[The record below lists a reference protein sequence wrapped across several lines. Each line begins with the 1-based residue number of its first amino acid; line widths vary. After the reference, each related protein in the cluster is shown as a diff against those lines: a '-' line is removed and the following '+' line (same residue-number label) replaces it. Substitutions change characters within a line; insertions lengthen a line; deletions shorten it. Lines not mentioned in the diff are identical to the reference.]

1 MQLWETVIIKK
12 VFVSYNWSRKPIGHE
27 VPMGGMRPAN
37 TFCCFKYLNYLC
49 IVKLTLKIKL
59 LPTDEQVK
67 ALLKTIKEANACCNA
82 ISDIAWEKRIFNQF
96 KIHKE
101 VYHNLKSSTNFSAQ
115 VLVRCISKVADAYK
129 LDKKKKRTFYKLGS
143 ITYDSRILSY
153 KGSTVSIWSVDGRLK
168 MPFVCHNRNYLPYIK
183 GEADLV
189 FKKGKFYLFQTVD
202 IPDTDIEDVEDFIGV
217 DFGLTDIAVTS
228 DGIKHSAK
236 WLNQYR
242 EKRQKVRG
250 SIQRKGTKGR
260 KKSCKRGCAKLLKR
274 LKGKER
280 TTATI
285 QNHTIA
291 KHIVQSAKEQ
301 GKGIA
306 IEDLTNIR
314 FTSKRRNKKF
324 RTKLGH
330 WSFGQLRSFLEY
342 KAALNGVKLV
352 VVEPAYTS
360 KTCSICHHI
369 GNRNNKSFKCN
380 NCGHNEDADVNASKN
395 IATLGASVN
404 MPEKQSMYSCSVH
417 YLGLKPIP
425 SLCVGG

>member
-1 MQLWETVIIKK
+1 M
-12 VFVSYNWSRKPIGHE
+12 
-27 VPMGGMRPAN
+27 
-37 TFCCFKYLNYLC
+37 
-49 IVKLTLKIKL
+49 KLTLKIKL
-59 LPTDEQVK
+59 LPSKEQ
-67 ALLKTIKEANACCNA
+67 ADLLLQTIKEANAVCNT
-82 ISDIAWEKRIFNQF
+82 ISEIAWEKKVFNQF
-96 KIHKE
+96 KIHNE
-101 VYHNLKSSTNFSAQ
+101 VYHTLKGSSNLFAQ

-129 LDKKKKRTFYKLGS
+129 LDRKVKRTFKPLGS

-153 KGSTVSIWSVDGRLK
+153 KGDKVSIWSVGGRLK
-168 MPFVCHNRNYLPYIK
+168 MPFVCHNPNYLPYIK

-189 FKKGKFYLFQTVD
+189 YKKGKFYLFQTVD
-202 IPDTDIEDVEDFIGV
+202 IVEDNVKDVETFLGV

-228 DGIKHSAK
+228 DGTKHSAE

-250 SIQRKGTKGR
+250 SIQRKGTKGKTR
-260 KKSCKRGCAKLLKR
+260 SCKRGCAKLLKR

-324 RTKLGH
+324 RTKLGR
-330 WSFGQLRSFLEY
+330 WSFSQLRSFLEY
-342 KAALNGVKLV
+342 KSALNGVKLV

-360 KTCSICHHI
+360 RTCSVCHHI
-369 GNRNNKSFKCN
+369 GDRNNKSFKCN
-380 NCGHNEDADVNASKN
+380 NCGNNMDADVNASLN
-395 IATLGASVN
+395 IATLGRVVN
-404 MPEKQSMYSCSVH
+404 HAGESDMYSCSVH
-417 YLGLKPIP
+417 YLGSKPIP
-425 SLCVGG
+425 SALAVGG